1 MNKDYSDIIDLPH
14 HVSRIHKQMPISD
27 RAAQFSP
34 FAALTG
40 HSEAIFE
47 TARII
52 DQKLELD
59 DQQKIM
65 INKQLNDIKTLITQ
79 HPMIT
84 ITYFIQDTKKEG
96 GLYSTITG
104 KVKKINEIDQMLILD
119 NNINIQFDDIYNISM

>member
-1 MNKDYSDIIDLPH
+1 MMNKDYSDIIDLPH

-40 HSEAIFE
+40 HSEAIYE

-59 DQQKIM
+59 DQQKIIIM
-65 INKQLNDIKTLITQ
+65 ARTL
-79 HPMIT
+79 
-84 ITYFIQDTKKEG
+84 Y
-96 GLYSTITG
+96 
-104 KVKKINEIDQMLILD
+104 
-119 NNINIQFDDIYNISM
+119 

>member
-84 ITYFIQDTKKEG
+84 ITYFIHDTKKEG

-104 KVKKINEIDQMLILD
+104 KVKKINEINQMLILD